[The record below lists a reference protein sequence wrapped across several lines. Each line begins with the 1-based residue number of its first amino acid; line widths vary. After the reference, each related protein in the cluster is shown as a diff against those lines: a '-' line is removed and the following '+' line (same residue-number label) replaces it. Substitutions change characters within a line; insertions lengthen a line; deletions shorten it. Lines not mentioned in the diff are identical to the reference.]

1 MLISDCS
8 SDVCASDLR
17 TPAGELTD
25 KVRSTVG
32 DKMTKTEKAATNVLD
47 RTAENEAISPFTPGV
62 GTEHHMARMDDAARR
77 LNDPEAPPVEPAPA
91 VDPREVVKAQ
101 IRQVESSGAAN
112 HVPIEPTTDRK
123 NAAKGQSVSVRL
135 DPSGRRI

>member
-32 DKMTKTEKAATNVLD
+32 DKMTETEKAATNVLD

-91 VDPREVVKAQ
+91 VDPRDVVKAQ
-101 IRQVESSGAAN
+101 LRLAESTGDNNA
-112 HVPIEPTTDRK
+112 VPTDPNTGK
-123 NAAKGQSVSVRL
+123 LLS
-135 DPSGRRI
+135 PEI

>member
-1 MLISDCS
+1 
-8 SDVCASDLR
+8 
-17 TPAGELTD
+17 
-25 KVRSTVG
+25 
-32 DKMTKTEKAATNVLD
+32 MTETEKAATNVLD

-101 IRQVESSGAAN
+101 IRQVESSGDDNA
-112 HVPIEPTTDRK
+112 VPIDPNTGKLLSSAYGRYQFTEGTWKRRSEKHTSEL
-123 NAAKGQSVSVRL
+123 QSLMR
-135 DPSGRRI
+135 

>member
-1 MLISDCS
+1 
-8 SDVCASDLR
+8 
-17 TPAGELTD
+17 
-25 KVRSTVG
+25 
-32 DKMTKTEKAATNVLD
+32 MTETEKAATNVLD

-101 IRQVESSGAAN
+101 IRQVESSGDDNA
-112 HVPIEPTTDRK
+112 VPIDPNTGKLLSSAYGRYQFTEGTWQDRK
-123 NAAKGQSVSVRL
+123 STRL
-135 DPSGRRI
+135 NSRSLMRISYA